1 MGDLPIDGRVNS
13 AGMTGLPATGNLQ
26 LVKFAGSKTNVAH
39 DEIND
44 KTALSGAVKKL
55 NDYVAPA
62 LQTIQFSIDQDTD
75 RIVVKV
81 VDTETQK
88 VLRQIPNEEVLAI
101 SKTLDKLRGGKTNG
115 LIQLS
120 GTEGIEPWQP
130 LLPLPGHLDWQ

>member
-1 MGDLPIDGRVNS
+1 MGDLPIDGSVKS
-13 AGMTGLPATGNLQ
+13 AGLTSMPATGNLQ
-26 LVKFAGSKTNVAH
+26 LVKFAGSKPNVS
-39 DEIND
+39 DVND
-44 KTALSGAVKKL
+44 KAALSGAVKKL

-101 SKTLDKLRGGKTNG
+101 SKTLDKLRGLVVRQTA
-115 LIQLS
+115 
-120 GTEGIEPWQP
+120 
-130 LLPLPGHLDWQ
+130 